1 MRIRTFFCTIIMGLS
16 FAACS
21 NPPTV
26 EIVNNGSQMVKV
38 TLYRKVNAVSAI
50 PYDSSFLEK
59 DYECRMTRL
68 EVGKSLSLYSSTK
81 NDKDSALSLEK
92 LGFEKIQIETP
103 QGHMTATRTLI
114 PSLFCKH
121 GSKYIM
127 EVK

>member
-1 MRIRTFFCTIIMGLS
+1 
-16 FAACS
+16 
-21 NPPTV
+21 
-26 EIVNNGSQMVKV
+26 MVKV